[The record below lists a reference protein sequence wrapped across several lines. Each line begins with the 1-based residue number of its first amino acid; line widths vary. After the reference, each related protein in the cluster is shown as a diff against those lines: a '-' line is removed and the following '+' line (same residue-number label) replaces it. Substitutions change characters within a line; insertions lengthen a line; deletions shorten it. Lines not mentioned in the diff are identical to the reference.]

1 MQVVGQIKTA
11 DEVSVEVLCILKSVA
26 EADQRN
32 YAVRVAAD
40 SLVREDCKAD
50 ETERDHAD
58 GNAHDIYAVP
68 GLPVFELR
76 DVLGRI
82 VPGFVLAVVV
92 VPVLNFAAIY
102 KRVQLLKG
110 VQCRRLA
117 MVDLF
122 IMLLE
127 VAACSL
133 NVTQTD

>member
-1 MQVVGQIKTA
+1 M
-11 DEVSVEVLCILKSVA
+11 
-26 EADQRN
+26 
-32 YAVRVAAD
+32 AAD
-40 SLVREDCKAD
+40 SPVSEDCKAD

-68 GLPVFELR
+68 GLPIFELR

-102 KRVQLLKG
+102 KRVQLLNG

-122 IMLLE
+122 IMLLQ
-127 VAACSL
+127 VAACPL
-133 NVTQTD
+133 YVTQTD

>member
-1 MQVVGQIKTA
+1 MGQIKAA

-26 EADQRN
+26 QADQRN

-68 GLPVFELR
+68 GLPIFELR
-76 DVLGRI
+76 DVLWRI

-102 KRVQLLKG
+102 KRVQLLERI
-110 VQCRRLA
+110 QCRRLA
-117 MVDLF
+117 IVDLV
-122 IMLLE
+122 IMFLE
-127 VAACSL
+127 MAACPL
-133 NVTQTD
+133 YVTQTD